1 MPHARARRELPHEDR
16 TVSATATPSDAPGT
30 YHHGD
35 LPAALRR
42 AAWEIVAESGARAL
56 TLRACA
62 RRAGVSHAAPAHHFG
77 SLNGLVAE
85 MVADGYERMVARI
98 AATQQDVSDPVMGC
112 GLGYIRF
119 AIEFPQHFR
128 LMLSLDLRAHHLR
141 AHPLPRLA
149 QASEAARACL
159 RNALSTA
166 WCAQHGRPP
175 PAELLQQRTLLAWSA
190 AHGYAALAIDHPA
203 QSVPLFPP
211 ELIFAPLIPALL
223 AP

>member
-1 MPHARARRELPHEDR
+1 MPHARARRELPYKDR
-16 TVSATATPSDAPGT
+16 NVSAITTPSDAPGT

-128 LMLSLDLRAHHLR
+128 LMLSLDLRAH
-141 AHPLPRLA
+141 PLPRLA

-166 WCAQHGRPP
+166 WCAQHGSPP

>member
-128 LMLSLDLRAHHLR
+128 LMLSLDLRAH
-141 AHPLPRLA
+141 PLPRLA

-166 WCAQHGRPP
+166 WSAQHGSPRRPSCCSSAP
-175 PAELLQQRTLLAWSA
+175 CWPGARRMGMPRWRSTTLRSRCR
-190 AHGYAALAIDHPA
+190 YSR
-203 QSVPLFPP
+203 QS
-211 ELIFAPLIPALL
+211 
-223 AP
+223 